1 MTPWLRCPPQRRG
14 AEMRAALWL
23 MGIFAV
29 AVAVALFAGNDPGT
43 VTLYW
48 PPHRVDVS
56 LNLFLLVLALV
67 FVTLH
72 LALRTLSAFFGIP
85 AQARRWRLQQRE
97 RAIQAALLDSF
108 SHSMGGRYIRARKA
122 AELVVSL
129 EDSVARSGEVLAYA
143 PRLRTLAHL
152 LAAES
157 AHALQN
163 QTLRE
168 KHFRLAMEHAQARD
182 AQEMRDGVQLRAARW
197 ALDDR
202 DAAKS
207 MEWLDLMPQGA
218 SRRTI
223 ALRLRFKAARMAARP
238 LQALEMARLLT
249 KHRAFSEVAG
259 KSIARGLSIEHLNS
273 AHDPVQ
279 MQRAWDELEYAEREM
294 PDVAMQAAQRLLEQG
309 GDAALSRQWLLPVWT
324 LMQEQ
329 PEALSLG
336 QKVRLVRILESGF
349 GSAGQAPDAQWLA
362 RIEAAQMANPRDA
375 ALQYLAGVVC
385 MRLSLWGKAQQ
396 MLKQSLALL
405 QDPALKRDAWRAL
418 AVMAEQRQDT
428 AGATE
433 AYRQALEEAVKR

>member
-1 MTPWLRCPPQRRG
+1 
-14 AEMRAALWL
+14 MRAALWL
-23 MGIFAV
+23 MGLFAV
-29 AVAVALFAGNDPGT
+29 AVTVALFAGNDPGT

-48 PPHRVDVS
+48 PPHRVDLS
-56 LNLFLLVLALV
+56 LNLFLLLIALA

-72 LALRTLSAFFGIP
+72 LALRTLTAFFGIP
-85 AQARRWRLQQRE
+85 QQARRWRLQQRE
-97 RAIQAALLDSF
+97 RAIQSALLDAL
-108 SHSMGGRYIRARKA
+108 SHLMGGRYIRARKA

-129 EDSVARSGEVLAYA
+129 EASVAHSGESLAYA
-143 PRLRTLAHL
+143 ERLRSLAHL

-157 AHALQN
+157 AHSLQDRV
-163 QTLRE
+163 LRE
-168 KHFRLAMEHAQARD
+168 KHFRLALDHAQARD

-202 DAAKS
+202 DAAKA

-218 SRRTI
+218 SRRTV

-259 KSIARGLSIEHLNS
+259 KSIARGLAMEHLNS
-273 AHDPVQ
+273 AYDPVQ
-279 MQRAWDELEYAEREM
+279 LQRAWEDLEYAEREM
-294 PDVAMQAAQRLLEQG
+294 PDVAMQAAQRLLDQG
-309 GDAALSRQWLLPVWT
+309 GDAAMSRQWLLPVWT
-324 LMQEQ
+324 HLLEA
-329 PEALSLG
+329 PEALNLS
-336 QKVRLVRILESGF
+336 QRVRLVRTLESGF
-349 GSAGQAPDAQWLA
+349 GPDGQAPDAHWLA

-375 ALQYLAGVVC
+375 ALQYLAGMVC

-405 QDPALKRDAWRAL
+405 QDAGLKRDAWRAL
-418 AVMAEQRQDT
+418 ATMAEQRQDA

-433 AYRQALEEAVKR
+433 AYRQALVEASKR

>member
-1 MTPWLRCPPQRRG
+1 
-14 AEMRAALWL
+14 MRAALWL
-23 MGIFAV
+23 MGLFAV
-29 AVAVALFAGNDPGT
+29 AVSAALFAGNDPGT
-43 VTLYW
+43 VTLFW

-56 LNLFLLVLALV
+56 LNLFLLALALV

-85 AQARRWRLQQRE
+85 KQARRWRLQQRE
-97 RAIQAALLDSF
+97 RAIQSALLDTF
-108 SHSMGGRYIRARKA
+108 SHLMGGRYIRARKS

-129 EDSVARSGEVLAYA
+129 EESVAASGEALAYA
-143 PRLRTLAHL
+143 ERLRTLAHL

-157 AHALQN
+157 AHSLQDRS
-163 QTLRE
+163 LRE
-168 KHFRLAMEHAQARD
+168 KHFRLALDHAQARE

-218 SRRTI
+218 SRRTV
-223 ALRLRFKAARMAARP
+223 ALRLRFKAARMASRP

-259 KSIARGLSIEHLNS
+259 KSIARGLAIEHLNS

-279 MQRAWDELEYAEREM
+279 LQRAWDDLEYAEREM
-294 PDVAMQAAQRLLEQG
+294 PDVAMQAAQRLLEQE
-309 GDAALSRQWLLPVWT
+309 GDAATSRQWLLPVWN
-324 LMQEQ
+324 LLQQQ
-329 PEALSLG
+329 PDALNLA
-336 QKVRLVRILESGF
+336 QKVRLVRTLESGF
-349 GSAGQAPDAQWLA
+349 GSAGQPPEAQWLA
-362 RIEAAQMANPRDA
+362 RIEAAQMGNPRDA

-385 MRLSLWGKAQQ
+385 MRLGLWGKAQQ
-396 MLKQSLALL
+396 MLKQALALL
-405 QDPALKRDAWRAL
+405 QDAGLKRDAWRAL

-433 AYRQALEEAVKR
+433 AYRQALAEAAKR